1 MGHEKKPEVEGKN
14 SLKGSAFQREFALF
28 IVLFFVIWLLSYL
41 LTRRFPGFVDWSQ
54 VVVAREVAFFL
65 KIFGYNYTQN
75 GGTISFLTPHG
86 GERLVIIPECT
97 GLYTSIIYFSI
108 LGAYP
113 ERIGEKLIGLAIG
126 LPAIHILNLMRMV
139 FISWILYEKHE
150 LFELFHGYLWQA
162 GFLIFMILLVIFWLG
177 KIVKVK
183 APGGAR

>member
-1 MGHEKKPEVEGKN
+1 LGHEKKPEVEGKN
-14 SLKGSAFQREFALF
+14 RVKGSAFQREFALF
-28 IVLFFVIWLLSYL
+28 LVLFFVIWLLSYL
-41 LTRRFPGFVDWSQ
+41 LTRRFPGFVDWGQ

-65 KIFGYNYTQN
+65 KIFGYNYTQT
-75 GGTISFLTPHG
+75 GGSIVFFTPHG
-86 GERLVIIPECT
+86 GENLQIIPECT

-108 LGAYP
+108 IGAYP
-113 ERIGEKLIGLAIG
+113 ARIGEKLAGLLIG
-126 LPAIHILNLMRMV
+126 LPAIHVLNLIRMV
-139 FISWILYEKHE
+139 FIAWILYVRHD